1 MVKSRVLPL
10 LNAIGCLIL
19 TGVIVLQW
27 RKERTLD
34 EAVAQ
39 LGAGLHTAKGQAAT
53 EAKRAA
59 ALERD
64 IAVLKESIEATQQAA
79 EAASRLLAEKE
90 ARVSALETETASARE
105 QLTLWQNAVTMRDQK
120 LRDLVAELTA
130 TRRRLDEAAA
140 KLNAAA
146 VR

>member
-39 LGAGLHTAKGQAAT
+39 LGAGLHTANGQAAT